1 MKRKGKKSQGFLA
14 FHNKNHFRSTVRMKG
29 MKKRKTDEIPV
40 TLLKGRNTGITKRTV
55 VQKVGKDYKS

>member
-14 FHNKNHFRSTVRMKG
+14 FHNKNHFCSTVRMKV
-29 MKKRKTDEIPV
+29 MNKRKTDEIPV
-40 TLLKGRNTGITKRTV
+40 TVLKGRNIGITKRTV